1 MFKPKTVY
9 AYVDGKRVCD
19 VVDEALQYNLML
31 IEMKIRIEKK
41 YAGHE
46 VEFKVEKVRKDV

>member
-19 VVDEALQYNLML
+19 VVDEALRYNLML
-31 IEMKIRIEKK
+31 IEMKIRIEQK